1 MSTPNINL
9 SKTETVKKPVSIV
22 SNSDRLKE
30 MENAL
35 NKVFTHLDMPNG
47 DFVSF
52 GVSDVFDEIIEYVGV
67 YDRVLY
73 STISNIIFAHYNE
86 SERESSDTSDPAGT
100 LLSNLDALFCYSERS
115 EIIAERKKGQT
126 RFQQKNI
133 EAARKVVLKIRDHA
147 NLASQQYLILKD
159 SDAEYDEKFRKRISG
174 IKEEMTKEMNAQ
186 MITMVGIF
194 TALAFLIFGSI
205 SSLDGIFEN
214 IEFPLFKVIS
224 IGLVWGLCVSNMIF
238 VFLYCIGKMTGLNF
252 KANQSPDASFYQRYP
267 VVCWTD
273 FILVSLLA
281 VSSWGW
287 FIQHTNIE
295 QEIIDYTN
303 REPKCVFIIGSAAI
317 AVLIIAGCFICWAI
331 TRIKKSN
338 KKIQ

>member
-1 MSTPNINL
+1 MNTPNIDL
-9 SKTETVKKPVSIV
+9 KKTERTSTSS
-22 SNSDRLKE
+22 SNVGGSDRLQE

-35 NKVFTHLDMPNG
+35 KRIFEHLDTPNEK
-47 DFVSF
+47 FEP
-52 GVSDVFDEIIEYVGV
+52 SDVFDEIVKYVGK
-67 YDRVLY
+67 YDRILY
-73 STISNIIFAHYNE
+73 STISNIIYAHYNDR
-86 SERESSDTSDPAGT
+86 SNDSTLDPAGT
-100 LLSNLDALFCYSERS
+100 LLSNLDYLFCYTEDAGV
-115 EIIAERKKGQT
+115 INAQPNGKKKSVT
-126 RFQQKNI
+126 DAK
-133 EAARKVVLKIRDHA
+133 KVVLKIRDHA
-147 NLASQQYLILKD
+147 ILASQQYRMLKD
-159 SDAEYDEKFRKRISG
+159 SDEEYDKKFRERISV

-273 FILVSLLA
+273 FLLVSLLA

-303 REPKCVFIIGSAAI
+303 REPKCVFIIGSVAI

-338 KKIQ
+338 K